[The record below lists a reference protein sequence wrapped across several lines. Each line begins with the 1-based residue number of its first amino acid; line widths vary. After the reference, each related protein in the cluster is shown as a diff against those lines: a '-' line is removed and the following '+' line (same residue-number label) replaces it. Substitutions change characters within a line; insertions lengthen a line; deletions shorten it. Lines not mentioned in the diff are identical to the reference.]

1 MADRLFYRFYRF
13 FEQIHGPGDS
23 AEVAAL
29 FTWSSLLALNI
40 ATLLVLVIAV
50 AGTPPPL
57 KGRIPY
63 AFAVVGVVVAA
74 SQYFRYLA
82 GDKLRSLRR
91 KFDAEP
97 AQARHRAGWASF
109 GYLVGTLGAFCASLW
124 LLSATR

>member
-1 MADRLFYRFYRF
+1 MADRLFYAFYRF

-57 KGRIPY
+57 EGRIPF
-63 AFAVVGVVVAA
+63 AFAVVGVIVAI

-91 KFDAEP
+91 KLDAEP
-97 AQARHRAGWASF
+97 AHARHRGFWASF
-109 GYLVGTLGAFCASLW
+109 GYVVVTLGAFCASLW
-124 LLSATR
+124 LLSAMR